1 MVCARNKSV
10 LNVWNFLKP
19 TLENFPL
26 PTVMPRPCSAQN
38 YSWRHSTVTYL
49 ALAAISTLGLHCCL
63 GPFNVSMSLR
73 NFSGT

>member
-19 TLENFPL
+19 TLENSP

-38 YSWRHSTVTYL
+38 YFWRHSTVTYL
-49 ALAAISTLGLHCCL
+49 ALAAISTAGVALL
-63 GPFNVSMSLR
+63 PRSL
-73 NFSGT
+73 